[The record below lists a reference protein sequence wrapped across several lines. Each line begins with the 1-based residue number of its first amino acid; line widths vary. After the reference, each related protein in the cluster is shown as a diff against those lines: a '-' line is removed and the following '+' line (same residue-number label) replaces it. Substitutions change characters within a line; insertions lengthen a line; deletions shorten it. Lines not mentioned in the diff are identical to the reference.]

1 MMIRKYLPS
10 FVMWLVFE
18 VIAVTL
24 WFALDNIFYL
34 FNFSYIGTAIA
45 VGLVLYGKK
54 KKYARNVVQFA
65 VGLYMIVYLG
75 FLCRENMQI
84 EGFWY
89 YLFLGVFEA
98 TTIHYVVAKIF
109 APLLF
114 GRGWCGYACWTAMVL
129 DLLPFKE
136 PSSPRKQWGMIRYFV
151 FGASLVFVSL
161 LFILKVPNKEE
172 IMWRSFIIG
181 NILYYAVGI
190 AIAYKCKDNRAF
202 CKYICPITVF
212 LKPMSYFSLFRIKV
226 DKKKCISCGKCEKIC
241 PMNVEVPCNFRNKKN
256 ATECI
261 LCMKCVEECPQNALK
276 L

>member
-1 MMIRKYLPS
+1 MMIRKYLPP

-24 WFALDNIFYL
+24 WFALDN
-34 FNFSYIGTAIA
+34 YILSFQF
-45 VGLVLYGKK
+45 LVYWHCDCCWIGIIWEEEKICPECSTICCWSVYDCVSGVSLSR
-54 KKYARNVVQFA
+54 KYADR
-65 VGLYMIVYLG
+65 
-75 FLCRENMQI
+75 
-84 EGFWY
+84 GFWY

-98 TTIHYVVAKIF
+98 ATIHYVVAKIF
-109 APLLF
+109 GPLLF

-136 PSSPRKQWGMIRYFV
+136 PSSPRKQWRMIRYFV

-202 CKYICPITVF
+202 ANIFAQLQFFETDELF
-212 LKPMSYFSLFRIKV
+212 FAFSHQSRQEEMYFVRKV
-226 DKKKCISCGKCEKIC
+226 
-241 PMNVEVPCNFRNKKN
+241 
-256 ATECI
+256 
-261 LCMKCVEECPQNALK
+261 
-276 L
+276 